1 MPALAHTPRL
11 TPEAFLAWENEQPE
25 RHEFVN
31 GEIYAMTGATA
42 AHDEITGNLYSA
54 LKSRLVPRGCRVY
67 QQNRKVAVGV
77 EFCYPDVVVQC
88 GPRELNSLL
97 ATDPV
102 LIAEVLS
109 GSTAGYDREHK
120 WPLYQR
126 LVSLQTFLMVAQDRV
141 KVEVYRRS
149 AGGWLYTL
157 HETLDSVIDLAEPSL
172 SIPVSELYVGI
183 DGIDP
188 GGAGERA
195 GLTDDAVCWRK

>member
-1 MPALAHTPRL
+1 MPAHAHAPRM
-11 TPEAFLAWENEQPE
+11 TPEAFLAWENEQSD

-42 AHDEITGNLYSA
+42 AHDEITGNLYSS

-67 QQNRKVAVGV
+67 QQNRKVAAGLD
-77 EFCYPDVVVQC
+77 FFYPDVVVQC
-88 GPRELNSLL
+88 GPRELKSLV
-97 ATDPV
+97 ATNPV

-109 GSTAGYDREHK
+109 DSTAGYDRDHK

-126 LVSLQTFLMVAQDRV
+126 LTSLQTFLLVAQDRA

-149 AGGWLYTL
+149 VDGWLYTL
-157 HETLDSVIDLAEPSL
+157 HETLDDAIGLAEPSL
-172 SIPVSELYVGI
+172 SIPVRELYIGI

-188 GGAGERA
+188 AAPSAQG
-195 GLTDDAVCWRK
+195 

>member
-1 MPALAHTPRL
+1 M
-11 TPEAFLAWENEQPE
+11 TPEAFLAWEHEQPD

-67 QQNRKVAVGV
+67 QQNRKVAAGID
-77 EFCYPDVVVQC
+77 FFYPDVVVQC
-88 GPRELNSLL
+88 GPRELKSLI

-102 LIAEVLS
+102 LLAEVLS
-109 GSTAGYDREHK
+109 DSTARYDQDHK

-126 LVSLQTFLMVAQDRV
+126 LASLRTFLLVAQDRV

-149 AGGWLYTL
+149 AGGWHYTL
-157 HETLDSVIDLAEPSL
+157 HETRDDTIDLAKPSL
-172 SIPVSELYVGI
+172 SIPVRELYAGI
-183 DGIDP
+183 DGLDP
-188 GGAGERA
+188 TMPLSTQGE
-195 GLTDDAVCWRK
+195 